1 METLYFYVKWNPS
14 NEDCLMLNTD
24 ASLCSNINIRG
35 LGGVFLN
42 RLGDWVMGFTA
53 PTIAQDITNLEFLA
67 LSISNAT

>member
-1 METLYFYVKWNPS
+1 
-14 NEDCLMLNTD
+14 MLNTD

-67 LSISNAT
+67 LSISNATWTKATTDKRGCRQPN